1 MGNTMRFIAPLKNAL
16 LIALALS
23 IAPGG
28 HGGQQGAPAG
38 AVRVEII
45 AVEGGHQLLR
55 GGKPYR
61 IKGAGIDH
69 SNLDDFAAMG
79 GNSFRTWAVDDGPE
93 PARQLL
99 DRAHALNLTVSLCL
113 EFARERHGFDYNDKA
128 AVARQAAKTRARV
141 ERYKDHPALLTW
153 IVGNELNLDFKNPRV
168 YDAVNDIARMIHEVD
183 PNHPVTT
190 SIAGFDKKA
199 LQAIESRAPD
209 LDFISFQ
216 MYADLVNLP
225 EYLEK
230 SKLKKPVF
238 VTEWGAV
245 GHWEVWKTKWGA
257 PVENTSTEKAANYAK
272 SYLEVLSR
280 DPKQYIGNYVFLWG
294 QKQER
299 TSTWYGMFL
308 DSGEKTEAVD
318 VMYYIWNGVW
328 PKNRAPRV
336 SRIALDNKTAYDSVI
351 LWHGKS
357 YEAKVNAVDP
367 DNDEISYRWEVRR
380 ESEAREAGGDKEA
393 IPEVVAGLIADPR
406 GREIALQAPQ
416 KAGAYRLF
424 VYAYD
429 GQGAAGHANIPFY
442 VR

>member
-1 MGNTMRFIAPLKNAL
+1 MRFTVPLKNAL
-16 LIALALS
+16 LAALALGVALQGYS
-23 IAPGG
+23 SP
-28 HGGQQGAPAG
+28 QGAPSG
-38 AVRVEII
+38 AIRVEII
-45 AVEGGHQLLR
+45 EVEGGHQLLR

-93 PARQLL
+93 PAQQLL

-128 AVARQAAKTRARV
+128 AVARQAAKTSARV
-141 ERYKDHPALLTW
+141 QRYKDHPALLTW
-153 IVGNELNLDFKNPRV
+153 IVGNELNFDFKNPRV
-168 YDAVNDIARMIHEVD
+168 YDAVNDVARMIHEID
-183 PNHPVTT
+183 PNHPVTST
-190 SIAGFDKKA
+190 IAGFDKKA
-199 LQAIESRAPD
+199 LQAIASRAPD

-225 EYLEK
+225 KYLEK
-230 SKLKKPVF
+230 SKLKKPIF
-238 VTEWGAV
+238 VTEWGTI

-257 PVENTSTEKAANYAK
+257 PVENTSTEKAGNYAK
-272 SYLEVLSR
+272 SYLEVLAS
-280 DPKQYIGNYVFLWG
+280 DPKKYIGNYVFLWG
-294 QKQER
+294 QKQEK

-318 VMYYIWNGVW
+318 VMHYTWNGVW

-351 LWHGKS
+351 IWHGKS
-357 YEAKVNAVDP
+357 YKAKVNAVDP
-367 DNDEISYRWEVRR
+367 DNDEISYRWEVRH
-380 ESEAREAGGDKEA
+380 ESTAREAGGDKEA
-393 IPEVVAGLIADPR
+393 IPEVVPGLITGPH
-406 GREIALQAPQ
+406 GSEIALQAPQ
-416 KAGAYRLF
+416 KPGPYRLF

-429 GQGAAGHANIPFY
+429 GQGSAGHANIPFY